1 VRPIEFKE
9 LKKATQNFRPD
20 LILGEGGFGPVY
32 KGWID
37 EQTLIASKPGYGMP
51 VAVKIWDRE
60 NKHGHEEVLKE
71 IHYLSQLHHP
81 NLIKLVGYCF
91 EQDNM
96 ILVHEFMPKGSLD
109 NHLFGRHQTL
119 SWATRIKVAIDAA
132 RALSFLHG
140 KDKPVIHRDFKTANM
155 LLDGEYNAKL
165 YDFGLARDMTDDTTR
180 VIGTY
185 VMGTSG
191 YAAPEYVATG
201 FLTTKCD
208 VYSFGVVVLE
218 LLSGRRAID
227 RNRVGNEQYLT
238 DWAKPYLRNK
248 RQVSRVMDTRLEGQY
263 SSKKV
268 YAVAN
273 IALQCLSP
281 DPKQRPRMDEVLV
294 ALERL

>member
-9 LKKATQNFRPD
+9 LKITTKNFRRN
-20 LILGEGGFGPVY
+20 LILEEGGFSPVY

-51 VAVKIWDRE
+51 VAVKEWNRE
-60 NKHGHEEVLKE
+60 NKHGHEQVLKE
-71 IHYLSQLHHP
+71 IHYSSQLHHP
-81 NLIKLVGYCF
+81 NLIKLVGYCS
-91 EQDNM
+91 EQDKM
-96 ILVHEFMPKGSLD
+96 ILVYEFMPNGSLE

-140 KDKPVIHRDFKTANM
+140 KDKPVIHRDFTTANV

-165 YDFGLARDMTDDTTR
+165 FGFGLARDMTDVSTR
-180 VIGTY
+180 
-185 VMGTSG
+185 VMGTIG
-191 YAAPEYVATG
+191 YLAPEYVATG
-201 FLTTKCD
+201 FLSTKCN
-208 VYSFGVVVLE
+208 VYGFGVVVLE

-248 RQVSRVMDTRLEGQY
+248 RQVSRVMDPRLEGQY
-263 SSKKV
+263 SSEKV

-281 DPKQRPRMDEVLV
+281 DPKQRPLMDEVFV
-294 ALERL
+294 ALDRP

>member
-1 VRPIEFKE
+1 
-9 LKKATQNFRPD
+9 
-20 LILGEGGFGPVY
+20 
-32 KGWID
+32 
-37 EQTLIASKPGYGMP
+37 
-51 VAVKIWDRE
+51 
-60 NKHGHEEVLKE
+60 
-71 IHYLSQLHHP
+71 
-81 NLIKLVGYCF
+81 
-91 EQDNM
+91 M

-109 NHLFGRHQTL
+109 NHLFGRGHQTL

-165 YDFGLARDMTDDTTR
+165 CDFGLAKDMTDESTR
-180 VIGTY
+180 
-185 VMGTSG
+185 VMGTYG
-191 YAAPEYVATG
+191 YVAPEYVATG
-201 FLTTKCD
+201 FLTTKCE

-218 LLSGRRAID
+218 LLSGRQ
-227 RNRVGNEQYLT
+227 VGNVQNLT
-238 DWAKPYLRNK
+238 DWAKPYLRKK
-248 RQVSRVMDTRLEGQY
+248 RQVSRVMDPRLEGQY